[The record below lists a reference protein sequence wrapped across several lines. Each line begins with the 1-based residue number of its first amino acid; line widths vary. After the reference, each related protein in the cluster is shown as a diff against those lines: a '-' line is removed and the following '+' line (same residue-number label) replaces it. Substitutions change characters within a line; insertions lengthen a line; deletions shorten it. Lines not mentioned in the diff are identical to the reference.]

1 MSPPVESSL
10 LRLAIA
16 KGLLRWEDL
25 DAVAEHLPSESG
37 SGSVSPLH
45 GRWVRALLEAGL
57 LTGEDVERLSA
68 EIQGD
73 RDDRTP
79 DLSGDAR
86 PWPVAPAEGPPPP
99 SPFPPELRFLAD
111 WPRYRVERHLG
122 SGGMG
127 SVYKAFDPS
136 LGRWVALKFLHRN
149 DASQTE
155 RFLRE
160 ARAQARVSHPN
171 VCQVHEVGEAEG
183 RPYIAMQYIEGRS
196 LGELCD
202 ELPLADKVRL
212 MGDTARAI
220 HAAHRTGLIHRDLKP
235 GNILLARDEG
245 GEVHPYVVDFGLAMA
260 QDDVSL
266 SRTGMISG
274 TPGYISPE
282 QAQGG
287 ALDRRTDV
295 YSLGVVLYEL
305 LAGRPP
311 FTGSN
316 LARIL
321 VQLVQEEPKPLRQVA
336 PSTPEDLETIV
347 GKCLEKDPA
356 RRYESAR
363 DLAEDLD
370 RFLDGEPIRAR
381 PAGFTYRAGKRLRKN
396 RALAAVSAA
405 AVLALVLVGALSLR
419 AEWRARERAQLAQRF
434 GQRIG
439 SFKTSMEYVATQPLH
454 DITPYKRELRAE
466 MESIRAEM
474 KKIGPLAAGPGSFA
488 LGQGYLALHQDDL
501 ARADLERAWSAG
513 EHGPDVAEAL
523 GLAFGRA
530 YERALSDA
538 DRSPNA
544 AESET
549 RREEAERAYRDPA
562 LRYLREALAGS
573 PGSASLAGLIA
584 FYDGRYADALAAAR
598 RDPASSQETQG
609 SQGTQA
615 AQLEAKVYRA
625 QGIEAVRAGRYEE
638 ALRLFDRSGEIYG
651 RLIASR
657 PSDPDLYAEDCGRR
671 ENQLQAAMPL
681 ADVPEPRIKEDLAA
695 CDRAL
700 RVDPGLTAALAR
712 EAGIFWRLGEQKLKR
727 GTDPAPDLS
736 AGIRLAGQV
745 VALDPR
751 DVQGYDHLAVSHR
764 LLAQWKMGHG
774 EDARPDL
781 AQGIEAARHAVE
793 IQPEMASS
801 HSNLGTAYLVL
812 AQDQQRRGADPRQA
826 TDKSIAGYQQ
836 ASVLNP
842 SSLPAFIGLG
852 NAWKV
857 RSEIEIA
864 QGFDPSPSI
873 GRAVAALER
882 AAVLNPR
889 FASIFNNLGNA
900 HLTLG
905 EYLLTRGIDPREA
918 LDRAA
923 TSYQR
928 AIDLKPDYSLARYN
942 LGYTWRSLAEGL
954 LDQGQDPLPA
964 LARGGAVLDEALR
977 LNPTD
982 ADVFLER
989 ARVKRLAARW
999 RMRQRQDPEPDL
1011 RAAAAEL
1018 ARAETLNPQQPD
1030 VFFTQGLIARD
1041 RAESAQ
1047 DGAARAAALRQGLER
1062 VGRALAI
1069 NAGEARYL
1077 ALRGVFE
1084 GMGARQETDPDRRQ
1098 AAARKA
1104 VASLEAALKANPLL
1118 QREYGPVLAEAR
1130 LDAGLKAPSPSQL

>member
-68 EIQGD
+68 ELQGD

-79 DLSGDAR
+79 DLAGNAR
-86 PWPVAPAEGPPPP
+86 PWPVAPAEGASLS

-183 RPYIAMQYIEGRS
+183 RPYIAMQYVDGRS

-202 ELPLADKVRL
+202 ELTLADKVRL

-260 QDDVSL
+260 QDEVSL

-282 QAQGG
+282 QAQGQ

-311 FTGSN
+311 FTGAN

-321 VQLVQEEPKPLRQVA
+321 VQLVQDEPKPLRQVA

-439 SFKTSMEYVATQPLH
+439 SFRTSMEYVATQPLH

-474 KKIGPLAAGPGSFA
+474 RKIGPLAVGPGSFA
-488 LGQGYLALHQDDL
+488 LGQGYLVLHQDDL
-501 ARADLERAWSAG
+501 ARADLERAWAAG
-513 EHGPDVAEAL
+513 ERGPDVAEAL

-549 RREEAERAYRDPA
+549 RREEAERAFRDPA

-584 FYDGRYADALAAAR
+584 FYDGRYPNALAAAR
-598 RDPASSQETQG
+598 QDPSSSQAT
-609 SQGTQA
+609 
-615 AQLEAKVYRA
+615 QLEAKVYRA
-625 QGIEAVRAGRYEE
+625 QGIEAIRGGRYEE
-638 ALRLFDRSGEIYG
+638 ALRLFDRSGTIYA

-671 ENQLQAAMPL
+671 ENQLQAAMSL
-681 ADVPEPRIKEDLAA
+681 ADVPEPRVKEDLAA

-700 RVDPGLTAALAR
+700 RVDPGLTAALSR

-727 GTDPAPDLS
+727 GADPAPDLS

-764 LLAQWKMGHG
+764 LLAQWRMGQG
-774 EDARPDL
+774 KDAGPDI
-781 AQGIEAARHAVE
+781 ARGIEAARHAVG
-793 IQPEMASS
+793 IQPGMASA

-812 AQDQQRRGADPRQA
+812 AQDQQRRGADPGQA
-826 TDKSIAGYQQ
+826 TDQAIASYQQ

-842 SSLPAFIGLG
+842 RSLPAFIGLG

-864 QGFDPSPSI
+864 RGSDPSAPV
-873 GRAVAALER
+873 GRAVAALEH
-882 AAVLNPR
+882 AAALNPR
-889 FASIFNNLGNA
+889 SATIHNNLGNA

-923 TSYQR
+923 ASYQR

-964 LARGGAVLDEALR
+964 LARGGAALDEALR

-1011 RAAAAEL
+1011 RAAEAEL
-1018 ARAETLNPQQPD
+1018 ARAEALNPRQPD

-1041 RAESAQ
+1041 RAEAAG
-1047 DGAARAAALRQGLER
+1047 DGAVRAAALRQGLER
-1062 VGRALAI
+1062 TGRALAI

-1077 ALRGVFE
+1077 ALRGALE
-1084 GMGARQETDPDRRQ
+1084 GMGARLETDPARRQ

-1104 VASLEAALKANPLL
+1104 VASLEAAFRANPLL
-1118 QREYGPVLAEAR
+1118 QREYGPALAEAR
-1130 LDAGLKAPSPSQL
+1130 LDAGLKAPRPSQL